1 MKELDVVR
9 LAFREK
15 RYADAGRLAR
25 DWLQSHPG
33 DAEGWRLLGLTLA
46 AAGELAPAL
55 QSYGKALNLRPD
67 FFEARFNRAN
77 ALRSANRL
85 DAALTDYDAALT
97 LRPEHPAT
105 WNNRGIVLLETGR
118 HEEALQSFDRALA
131 LQPDH
136 LGALNNRGNTLQQLG
151 RYLEAATSY
160 DQALALQPDHPD
172 CAAHRAFLEL
182 LAGDLPRGWERFE
195 ARRLRESWKTTAPR
209 FPGEEL
215 SSLEDAAE
223 KTILVY
229 GEQGMGDTLQFCRY
243 ASLLAARSK
252 GVIFLPQ
259 PKMGGILRG
268 LEGVR
273 ILGNDNLLSATCDSH
288 IPLLSLPRLFRT
300 DLDSIPAQ
308 VPYLSA
314 EPERIQR
321 FKERIGTAGFRIGVA
336 WQGNPAYPLDRHR
349 SFPLEALAPLASLP
363 GLRIISLQKHDG
375 TRQLESLP
383 AGLQVETLG
392 ADFDSG
398 PHAFLDT
405 AAAMHCCDV
414 VLSCD
419 TSIAHLAGALARPV
433 WIALASV
440 PDWRW
445 RLESDRTAWYPTARL
460 FRQNRAGDWAGV
472 FERITTELSS
482 R

>member
-1 MKELDVVR
+1 MTELDVVR

-160 DQALALQPDHPD
+160 DQALALHPD
-172 CAAHRAFLEL
+172 
-182 LAGDLPRGWERFE
+182 P
-195 ARRLRESWKTTAPR
+195 
-209 FPGEEL
+209 
-215 SSLEDAAE
+215 
-223 KTILVY
+223 
-229 GEQGMGDTLQFCRY
+229 
-243 ASLLAARSK
+243 
-252 GVIFLPQ
+252 
-259 PKMGGILRG
+259 
-268 LEGVR
+268 
-273 ILGNDNLLSATCDSH
+273 
-288 IPLLSLPRLFRT
+288 
-300 DLDSIPAQ
+300 
-308 VPYLSA
+308 
-314 EPERIQR
+314 
-321 FKERIGTAGFRIGVA
+321 GTAGR
-336 WQGNPAYPLDRHR
+336 R
-349 SFPLEALAPLASLP
+349 SPP
-363 GLRIISLQKHDG
+363 GLGTLRSTPPPRI
-375 TRQLESLP
+375 LEDHRP
-383 AGLQVETLG
+383 TL
-392 ADFDSG
+392 
-398 PHAFLDT
+398 
-405 AAAMHCCDV
+405 
-414 VLSCD
+414 
-419 TSIAHLAGALARPV
+419 
-433 WIALASV
+433 
-440 PDWRW
+440 
-445 RLESDRTAWYPTARL
+445 
-460 FRQNRAGDWAGV
+460 
-472 FERITTELSS
+472 S